1 MTQVYPEAEKVSN
14 ELDMSRLNFGFR
26 MLSAQEVQNGAIQ
39 NGGTA
44 ESSVNVTVFCGGGRS
59 M

>member
-14 ELDMSRLNFGFR
+14 ELDMSRLNFEFGA
-26 MLSAQEVQNGAIQ
+26 LSAQNGA
-39 NGGTA
+39 TS
-44 ESSVNVTVFCGGGRS
+44 SSVKVTVFGGDGRS